1 MTQFNLLTLDEIL
14 DALPNGDTA
23 VKVRKA
29 YEFARQAHN
38 GRCRESGE
46 LCLNH
51 NLAVAQ
57 IMLQLDVTDPATI
70 MACLLHD
77 TAAGKN
83 GGDFAVYR
91 EQFGKE
97 VANLIAG
104 LHKLYTF
111 AEETQISKETTS
123 KKESNGR
130 RPKKSR
136 QKQALENVRRA
147 ILSITEDDIRIILIR
162 MADCLQ
168 DLRKAANLP
177 RKKQLEIARE
187 AMNIYAPLANRLG
200 IWQLKWEIEDL
211 AFRYLEPDKYK
222 EIASQLAARR
232 AERARYLEEAKEKL
246 QRKLKEIDLN
256 ATVTGRPKHIYSIYR
271 KMERKQVG
279 IEDIYDVLAL
289 RIIIDPA
296 DPDVYARLSARER
309 EREDR
314 LVCFQ
319 ALSAIWS
326 LWRPIPEEYDDYIGA
341 PKPNG
346 YQSLHTAVSD
356 PETGQTLEVQ
366 IRTRRMHE
374 EAEKGVAAHWAYKE
388 EGAQVAASVQR
399 RIQGLRELLAALQ
412 DSDGELADADFL
424 ETEIQA
430 ERIVVF
436 TPKGDVVELPVG
448 ATPIDFAYHI
458 HTEVGHR
465 CRGARV
471 NGKMVSL
478 DYKLRSGDRV
488 DILTA
493 NRGGPSRDWMN
504 PALGYTGSARTRS
517 KIRQWFRN
525 QEREQN
531 IQQGREVVERELKRL
546 GLADTFSVGDIARAL
561 KFDDEATF
569 LAKVGFGDIQSNQ
582 ISGALSLMEGNL
594 REDDELRPL
603 IQRRPKKTRGLT
615 VQGVSGLHTRMAGCC
630 QPIPPEK
637 IVGYITRGHGI
648 TIHRENCP
656 QLKSITDTERL
667 IEVSWGEETES
678 YPIPIAIKAYR
689 RPHLIEDI
697 VNILRGRRI
706 EVSRTKTTTSG
717 TVTTIFLEASV
728 TDIGQLNW
736 LLQKLENLPN
746 VFEVR
751 RQRWS

>member
-111 AEETQISKETTS
+111 AEETQISKETAS

-222 EIASQLAARR
+222 EIANQLAARR